1 MAVDVG
7 RFIFPDGI
15 DICKCGGSPS
25 CVSMKPHLP
34 KPPECRIENFA
45 GAKKHSH
52 YKKDV
57 SRLEFVD
64 VYRVL
69 QLFDVAHPAVQ
80 HAAKKVLCAGQ
91 RGAKDWA
98 KDIQE
103 AIDSLQ
109 RALDMQNE
117 DGE

>member
-1 MAVDVG
+1 MSEV
-7 RFIFPDGI
+7 
-15 DICKCGGSPS
+15 
-25 CVSMKPHLP
+25 
-34 KPPECRIENFA
+34 
-45 GAKKHSH
+45 KHSH

-57 SRLEFVD
+57 SRLQFVD

-69 QLFDVAHPAVQ
+69 ELFNVQHPAVQ
-80 HAAKKVLCAGQ
+80 HAAKKVLCAGG

-109 RALDMQNE
+109 RALDMHKE
-117 DGE
+117 DSLQAVATAAQVGPLGQMIREAVAPFEKGVK

>member
-1 MAVDVG
+1 MTV
-7 RFIFPDGI
+7 IKPMHQIPDA
-15 DICKCGGSPS
+15 
-25 CVSMKPHLP
+25 P
-34 KPPECRIENFA
+34 KM
-45 GAKKHSH
+45 KKHSH

-69 QLFDVAHPAVQ
+69 DLFQVTHPAVQ

-91 RGAKDWA
+91 RGAKDWE

-109 RALDMQNE
+109 RALDMAKE
-117 DGE
+117 DSGDEAFD

>member
-1 MAVDVG
+1 MAIDVG
-7 RFIFPDGI
+7 VFRLPEGLE
-15 DICKCGGSPS
+15 ICDCGGSPT
-25 CVSMKPHLP
+25 CMKAHLP
-34 KPPECRIENFA
+34 KAPERRIDNFA
-45 GAKKHSH
+45 VVKKHSH

-69 QLFDVAHPAVQ
+69 QMFEVTHPAVQ
-80 HAAKKVLCAGQ
+80 HAAKKVLCAGG

-109 RALDMQNE
+109 RALDMHKE
-117 DGE
+117 DMK